1 MLVKLTKRKRFRNL
15 LFVLSVYLVILKFYF
30 LEVDMNRSQRSSL
43 AIGILL
49 VLVGAYFILA
59 NLVPSFNQFLNITY
73 SWPTII
79 LAVAAGLL
87 VLGLIVGAP
96 DMAVPAV
103 IVGGIG
109 GILYYQNM
117 SGNWESWAYLW
128 TLIPGFSGIGMV
140 LAYLLGSRD
149 KYSIRSALDTIG
161 TSLVLFVIFGAFFG
175 AFKVFGAYWP
185 LLLIAA
191 GVLIGLRT
199 LLRPRN

>member
-1 MLVKLTKRKRFRNL
+1 M
-15 LFVLSVYLVILKFYF
+15 S
-30 LEVDMNRSQRSSL
+30 RSQRSSL
-43 AIGILL
+43 AVGILL
-49 VLVGAYFILA
+49 VLVGAYFILV
-59 NLVPSFNQFLNITY
+59 NVVPSFSQLLNISY

-87 VLGLIVGAP
+87 ILGLIVGAP

-117 SGNWESWAYLW
+117 TGDWGSWAYLW
-128 TLIPGFSGIGMV
+128 TLIPGFSGLGMI

-149 KYSIRSALDTIG
+149 RYSFRSALDTIG

-175 AFKVFGAYWP
+175 AFKGLGDYWP

-191 GVLIGLRT
+191 GVLIGIRT
-199 LLRPRN
+199 LLRPRE